1 MHISRRQSTQQFPEP
16 SLNGESIMSN
26 TVDLTPPASIQWW
39 REARFGMF
47 IHWGL
52 YAQPAGTWKGKAVPS
67 IGEWIMYTAKVP
79 ITEYEQLATTFNPVT
94 FDAEEWVSIA
104 YRAGMRYL
112 VITSKHHDGFA
123 MFHSPSNPYNIV
135 DATPFRRDVMKELAA
150 ACQRQGVRLC
160 FYYSQAQDWH
170 APGGAGHWDEV
181 GEQGWWGA
189 SASPERFAAY
199 LEAKVKPQLREL
211 LTQYGPIGL
220 IWFDTPVVIT
230 REQSLELR
238 RLVHELQPDCL
249 VSGRVGHDVGDYGS
263 LGDNQIPYGPL
274 SGDWE
279 TPASLNYTWGYKSYD
294 HNWKSVGDLLG
305 LLTEL
310 ASKGVNYL
318 LNVGPTGAG
327 EIPAPS
333 VERLA
338 EIGQWMD
345 VNGEAIHGTSASP
358 FPYEFDWGRVTR
370 KGHRLYLLVSTWS
383 TPFSL
388 NGLRNRVTKA
398 CLLATPGKALEVTQ
412 THDDTSDFHT
422 LTLALPTQQPDPHF
436 SVVVLEL
443 DGEPDV
449 EPLPLQQPNGAI
461 LLPIH
466 MATVNG
472 PAGARKP
479 TLSNGGL
486 LQNWKDTADRVTWSF
501 KAAAAGEYEVR
512 LVLGSPHWEHKVGSG
527 HRLSVSVGGQV
538 VHGVAT
544 SAEEIKGPRTTHFW
558 LAASRL
564 GRVRLAQPGTLTL
577 ELRAEEIAATVSEG
591 VAVLSLELLP
601 VG

>member
-1 MHISRRQSTQQFPEP
+1 
-16 SLNGESIMSN
+16 MSN
-26 TVDLTPPASIQWW
+26 TVDLTPPASIEWW

-52 YAQPAGTWKGKAVPS
+52 YAQPAGTWKGKAIPS
-67 IGEWIMYTAKVP
+67 IGEWIMYNAKVP
-79 ITEYEQLATTFNPVT
+79 VAEYAQLATTFNPVK
-94 FDAEEWVSIA
+94 FDAEEWVKIA
-104 YRAGMRYL
+104 QRAGMKYL

-123 MFHSPSNPYNIV
+123 MFDSPSNPYNIV

-150 ACQRQGVRLC
+150 ACQRHGVRLC
-160 FYYSQAQDWH
+160 FYYSQAQDWQ

-181 GEQGWWGA
+181 GEKGWWG
-189 SASPERFAAY
+189 SAGSPERFAAY
-199 LEAKVKPQLREL
+199 FEEKVKPQVREL

-220 IWFDTPVVIT
+220 IWFDTPVVIS

-238 RLVHELQPDCL
+238 QLVHELQPDCL

-263 LGDNQIPYGPL
+263 LGDNQIPYGPV

-279 TPASLNYTWGYKSYD
+279 TPATLNDTWGYKSYD

-333 VERLA
+333 IERLA
-338 EIGQWMD
+338 EIGKWMD
-345 VNGEAIHGTSASP
+345 LNSEAIYGTVASP
-358 FPYEFDWGRVTR
+358 FPYEFGWGRVTC
-370 KGHRLYLLVSTWS
+370 KGNRLYLLISAWS
-383 TPFSL
+383 TSFSL

-398 CLLATPGKALEVTQ
+398 SLLAAPEKTLKVSQ
-412 THDDTSDFHT
+412 THNAANDFHT
-422 LTLALPTQQPDPHF
+422 LTLTLPTQQPDPYF
-436 SVVVLEL
+436 SVVALEL
-443 DGEPDV
+443 EGAPDV
-449 EPLPLQQPNGAI
+449 ESLPVQQPDGAI

-472 PAGARKP
+472 PTGSRKP
-479 TLSNGGL
+479 ILSRGGL
-486 LQNWKDTADRVTWSF
+486 IQDWKDTADRLSWSF
-501 KAAAAGEYEVR
+501 KAATPGEYEVR
-512 LVLGSPHWEHKVGSG
+512 LVVGSPHWERKVGSG
-527 HRLSVSVGGQV
+527 HRVTLSVAGQTV
-538 VHGVAT
+538 QGLVT

-564 GRVRLAQPGTLTL
+564 GRIRLQQPGTLAL
-577 ELRAEEIAATVSEG
+577 ELRADEFAATVSEG
-591 VAVLSLELLP
+591 LAVLSVELLP